1 MTPFIS
7 TYGLP
12 MKVAATMLK
21 VTKSVCQIVVWLST
35 YRTNTISQTITTL
48 AAISAA
54 ANTPHI

>member
-1 MTPFIS
+1 
-7 TYGLP
+7 

-48 AAISAA
+48 AAIRAA
-54 ANTPHI
+54 ANTPQS